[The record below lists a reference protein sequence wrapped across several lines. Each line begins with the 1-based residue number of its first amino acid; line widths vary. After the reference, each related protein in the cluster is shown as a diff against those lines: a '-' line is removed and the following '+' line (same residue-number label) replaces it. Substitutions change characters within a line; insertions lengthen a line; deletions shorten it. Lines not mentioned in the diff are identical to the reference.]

1 MHHYRTF
8 LLKLP
13 IRILSNIQIKIEKRK
28 FLVKTG
34 KYLED
39 FILQTKLIKPNA
51 EAT

>member
-1 MHHYRTF
+1 MHHSRTF
-8 LLKLP
+8 YLKLTFH
-13 IRILSNIQIKIEKRK
+13 ILRNIQIKIGKRK

-39 FILQTKLIKPNA
+39 YILQTKLIKPDA

>member
-1 MHHYRTF
+1 M
-8 LLKLP
+8 
-13 IRILSNIQIKIEKRK
+13 QIKIGKRK

-39 FILQTKLIKPNA
+39 YILQTKFINPNA